1 MTATDKAVGTI
12 YDAAY
17 KHGYVL
23 LITSDHGNAEQ
34 MKDPKT
40 GNPHTAHTTNLVPFL
55 MAGFGESKGLKFK
68 EDKPKEVKG
77 KEKEKEKPSE
87 AKGEEKEKE
96 KEDKTNEAK
105 DKEKEKD
112 SKDDEDPPALCDVAP
127 TVLDV
132 MVRPFAFFE
141 LNQCLESD
149 SYVRVCRYLKK

>member
-1 MTATDKAVGTI
+1 MQFRSTGYGIITFCHLYLHSFDAGFHFKVGHTGVYEAAVEAVTATDKAVGTI

-55 MAGFGESKGLKFK
+55 LAGFGESKGLKFK
-68 EDKPKEVKG
+68 EDKPKESKDEQKG
-77 KEKEKEKPSE
+77 
-87 AKGEEKEKE
+87 
-96 KEDKTNEAK
+96 
-105 DKEKEKD
+105 
-112 SKDDEDPPALCDVAP
+112 SKDDVDPPALCDVAP

-132 MVRPFAFFE
+132 MV
-141 LNQCLESD
+141 CLF
-149 SYVRVCRYLKK
+149 LKMMSGV